1 MNIDASN
8 LSKKNLMETFSS
20 KSSELYEVK
29 LFEEE
34 GFSRRKCK
42 ICGRH
47 FWSISKRE
55 TCDDSSH
62 TEYTFFK
69 EKPSPV
75 RYAEF
80 WKKFA
85 DFFRKEGHAE
95 VSRYPVVSRW
105 RQDLYF
111 TIASIQDFQR
121 LENGSM
127 SFEYGENPL
136 IVPQICLRFSDI
148 DNVGITGRH
157 FTGFMMAGQHA
168 FDWPHSGYW
177 KDKTIELNFR
187 LLTSLLKIPKEEITY
202 NEDVWAMPDFS
213 GFGPSLES
221 FSKGSELSNSV
232 FTQFELQWDKVQEL
246 KSKVVDVGWGF
257 ERLLW
262 FQTGFDNAYE
272 AVFHSVI
279 EKLKSRISIERDTEL
294 FRKFAEFAGE
304 LDVDGAEGLKKKENE
319 ILKKIDTS
327 RSDYE
332 KKIKPMQ
339 AFYALLDHSRTLLF
353 SISDGALP
361 SNVGGGYNLRI
372 ILRRAFDFMER
383 YELGV
388 DLIEVMH
395 MQAEELKPL
404 YPELSSSL
412 ETLKF
417 EDIMGVEKERYSKSK
432 ENARKTVESI
442 LSKRSTVE
450 KSELRTMYESNGI
463 TPEFISSIA
472 AEMGKKIEL
481 PDTLYEG
488 IIKGDMNKQDK
499 KKPKMEISK
508 NLPKTKQLYYN
519 FENEAEAK
527 ILFSDGRNVVLD
539 KTPFYPEGGGQAS
552 DIGTING
559 IGVIDVQKVGDVIVH
574 EMEGDVVNLKE
585 FAEGAKALATVNVSR
600 REKLIAHHTATHLI
614 SAAARIVL
622 GKHAWQEGARKD
634 PDKAHIDVA
643 HYNPLQKDE
652 ILAIER
658 MVNEW
663 LYEGIKVNLN
673 EMDRGDAEKKY
684 GFSIYQGHG
693 VASKK
698 MRIITITSSRDE
710 LIDAEA
716 CGGLH
721 AIERASLLGIVKI
734 INSYR
739 LHDGIDRIEFV
750 AGPAALEY
758 FEKEDDELS
767 RSSVLLNS
775 ELFGLHDKISSMLAE
790 NRSLVKELSNYKETV
805 ALEIA
810 KGIVGKKGVIELDL
824 DQSTEIM
831 RKIADTAIKLDKK
844 AAILLV
850 NREGNVIAAAG
861 SESGENAIEL
871 AKKRAGKNKFRG
883 GGSERFAEGKLSSA

>member
-1 MNIDASN
+1 MNIDSSN
-8 LSKKNLMETFSS
+8 LSKKSLMETFSS
-20 KSSELYEVK
+20 KSSELYKVK

-42 ICGRH
+42 ICGRY
-47 FWSISKRE
+47 FWSIPERE

-69 EKPSPV
+69 KKPSPV
-75 RYAEF
+75 KYAEF

-85 DFFRKEGHAE
+85 EFFKKEGHAE
-95 VSRYPVVSRW
+95 VGRYPVVSRW

-148 DNVGITGRH
+148 DNVGVTGRH

-177 KDKTIELNFR
+177 KDKTIELNFG

-232 FTQFELQWDKVQEL
+232 FTQFELQGDKVQEL

-272 AVFHSVI
+272 SVFHSVI
-279 EKLKSRISIERDTEL
+279 DKLKSRISIERDTAL
-294 FRKFAEFAGE
+294 FGKFAEFAGE
-304 LDVDGAEGLKKKENE
+304 LDVDGAEGLKSKENE
-319 ILKKIDTS
+319 ILKKIGAS

-353 SISDGALP
+353 SIADGALP

-372 ILRRAFDFMER
+372 ILRRAFDFIER

-388 DLIEVMH
+388 DLLEVMQ

-404 YPELSSSL
+404 YPELSSSM

-417 EDIMGVEKERYSKSK
+417 EEILEVEKERYAKSK

-442 LSKRSTVE
+442 LSKRSTVD
-450 KSELRTMYESNGI
+450 KNELRTMYESNGI

-472 AEMGKKIEL
+472 SEMGKKIEL

-488 IIKGDMNKQDK
+488 IIKGEMNKQEK
-499 KKPKMEISK
+499 KKPKLQIGK
-508 NLPKTKQLYYN
+508 DLPKTEQLYYN
-519 FENEAEAK
+519 FENETEAK
-527 ILFSDGRNVVLD
+527 ILFSEGKNVVLD
-539 KTPFYPEGGGQAS
+539 RTPFYPEGGGQAS

-559 IGVIDVQKVGDVIVH
+559 LNVVDVQKIGDVIIH
-574 EMEGDVVNLKE
+574 EMEADVVNIKE
-585 FAEGAKALATVNVSR
+585 FAKGAKAIAAVNVNR

-634 PDKAHIDVA
+634 PDKAHIDIA
-643 HYNPLQKDE
+643 HYNPLSKDE
-652 ILAIER
+652 VTAIER

-663 LYEGIKVNLN
+663 LYEGIKVRLN
-673 EMDRGDAEKKY
+673 EMDRGEAEKKY

-698 MRIITITSSRDE
+698 MRIITITSSRNE

-721 AIERASLLGIVKI
+721 AIDRASLLGIVKI
-734 INSYR
+734 INTYR

-758 FEKEDDELS
+758 FEQEDNELS
-767 RSSVLLNS
+767 RSSILLNS
-775 ELFGLHDKISSMLAE
+775 ERFGIHDKISSALVE
-790 NRSLVKELSNYKETV
+790 NRSLLKELSNYKEIV
-805 ALEIA
+805 ATEIA
-810 KGIVGKKGVIELDL
+810 KNAIGKKGVVELDL
-824 DQSTEIM
+824 DQSPEIM
-831 RKIADTAIKLDKK
+831 RKVADTAIRMDKRS
-844 AAILLV
+844 AVLLI
-850 NREGNVIAAAG
+850 NREGNIIAAAG
-861 SESGENAIEL
+861 SESGESAIEL
-871 AKKRAGKNKFRG
+871 ARKRAGKKKFKG
-883 GGSERFAEGKLSSA
+883 GGSERFAEGKLFNE